1 MQLVLT
7 QLDTDG
13 QVTAGERAGD
23 HSEGEVRRPVSHPG
37 RPRPL
42 PGPSEQGRR
51 LVVLPPGGGLHGQ
64 RLVGHAGLGP
74 EAQHV
79 QQLDRLAGQGVR
91 LDVVAEPVQPAGGQG
106 QARGPARPRAP
117 WLRADRIRRQPRSTT
132 ETPPTS

>member
-79 QQLDRLAGQGVR
+79 QQLDRLAGQ
-91 LDVVAEPVQPAGGQG
+91 AYAWTWSPNQCSPPA
-106 QARGPARPRAP
+106 ARDSRGPARPRAP